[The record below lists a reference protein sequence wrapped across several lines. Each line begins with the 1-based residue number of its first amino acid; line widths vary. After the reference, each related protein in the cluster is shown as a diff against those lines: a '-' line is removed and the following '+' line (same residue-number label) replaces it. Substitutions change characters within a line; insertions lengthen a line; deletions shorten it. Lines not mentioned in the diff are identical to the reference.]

1 LSTSKMLRFVVV
13 LLFVTSALG
22 LGLDLTKGQCLSLPS
37 LTTPEGKTA
46 RLTNPCVGVVNYPF
60 YVKQG
65 SDLATLEAT
74 ARTALGGINLMQL
87 GSGCLP
93 NVIALT
99 CANIYLKC
107 VPSVDV
113 TDTTTYDRSTYD
125 TVQQT
130 FGLPFQR
137 PCKTVCSTVSST
149 CATSLL
155 SLISTA
161 PNCTAHQDYSMGN
174 VAGATPNQYDAT
186 TATCFSP
193 TTPPATVGSPT
204 EVYTI
209 SSDPAVAPCSGY
221 VESMFVPPASKL
233 DATFT
238 PIQLPGTV
246 QKLMNTAVSA
256 GFANL
261 PSFLPPDC
269 KESIQQLVCRSTFLK
284 PMTETLKQGLTNS
297 GIILSAHAL
306 AKAAP
311 LLANKLTF
319 PRYPVKSV
327 CNDLNLKCAAFLP
340 QMKLINPTLDGNCS
354 KMVNGIYIFP
364 TQNQTISSLAV
375 SSPLITGTVK
385 FYTVP
390 NSDPYF
396 NVSQV
401 NTKMDLTKGQCATL
415 PTLATPEGKMARLI
429 NPCIG
434 VVDYPFYMKPSD
446 SLKSLET
453 AARTLL
459 GQANLMQLGSTCL
472 PKYLALTCAN
482 IYLKCVPSVDVKNPA
497 TYDLTTYGSVGQTF
511 GLPFQRPCK
520 SFCGSVATSCATS
533 LLAVT
538 GGAVNCTANQDYSYG
553 RIYDV
558 QPDAYGL
565 NPATCFSP
573 TAPPAGTGSPSEHY
587 AVSSNPAVAPCSGY
601 VDNMFVPPAN
611 KLNTSFT
618 VIQLP
623 GTVQNLMNTAVS
635 KGFSGL
641 PAFLPQD
648 CKESLQ
654 QFICRSTFLKPMTET
669 LKQGLTNS
677 GIALSPPALAKAAP
691 LLANKLTFP
700 RYPVKSVCN
709 DLNLKCTAFLPQMK
723 LVNPTLDANCSKE
736 VGGISIFPNHNQ
748 TIASLAVSS
757 PLITGT
763 VKFYTVP
770 NDDPYFNVTQINT
783 KMDLKQG
790 QCASLPALATA
801 EGKMARLVNPCV
813 GVVDYPFY
821 VKPGDTLKSLETA
834 ARTLLGSLSLMQLG
848 STCIPNYV
856 ALTCANIYLKC
867 VPGVD
872 VKNPTTYDMTIYNS
886 VGQTFGLPFQRP
898 CKSVCG
904 AAATGCATS
913 LLAVF
918 GSPMNCSANQDY
930 SYGNV
935 YSAQPDAYGT
945 NPATCFSPVT
955 PPAGT
960 GAPSEPY
967 IVSADPKVAPCSGFV
982 GQMFVP
988 PASRIDATYT
998 PIQLPGTVQTMLN
1011 TAVAAGFSNL
1021 PAYLPKACHDSLQ
1034 EYICRS
1040 TFLKPMTET
1049 LKQALIYSGKVPP
1062 AKLTPFLPSKLTFP
1076 SYPMKDVCV
1085 NFNQQCKAIL
1095 PNLIAKNPALDPN
1108 CSKVV
1113 AGVAVFPDKNQT
1125 ISILVTPNPLIG
1137 TLSFYTTPNSA
1148 PYFSAAERHQ
1158 YQPQCPTGF
1167 VVPDDPSN
1175 EDVVRIGE
1183 SACAMGCL

>member
-1 LSTSKMLRFVVV
+1 MLRFVVA
-13 LLFVTSALG
+13 LLFVARTLAVG
-22 LGLDLTKGQCLSLPS
+22 VDFTKGQCLLLPS

-65 SDLATLEAT
+65 STLATLETT

-107 VPSVDV
+107 FPGVDV
-113 TDTTTYDRSTYD
+113 TNTATYDPSTYNS
-125 TVQQT
+125 VQQT

-137 PCKTVCSTVSST
+137 PCKTVCSTVSTT

-193 TTPPATVGSPT
+193 TTPPATVGSPS
-204 EVYTI
+204 EAYTI
-209 SSDPAVAPCSGY
+209 SSNPAVAPCSGY
-221 VESMFVPPASKL
+221 VQNMFVPPASKL
-233 DATFT
+233 DATLT
-238 PIQLPGTV
+238 PIQLPGVV

-269 KESIQQLVCRSTFLK
+269 KESVQQLICRSTFLK
-284 PMTETLKQGLTNS
+284 PMTETLQQGLTYS
-297 GIILSAHAL
+297 SIVLSPPVM

-327 CNDLNLKCAAFLP
+327 CYDLNLKCAAFLP
-340 QMKLINPTLDGNCS
+340 QMKTINPTLDGNCS
-354 KMVNGIYIFP
+354 KVVNGVSIFP
-364 TQNQTISSLAV
+364 DHTQTIASLPV

-385 FYTVP
+385 FYTIP
-390 NSDPYF
+390 N
-396 NVSQV
+396 N
-401 NTKMDLTKGQCATL
+401 NT
-415 PTLATPEGKMARLI
+415 
-429 NPCIG
+429 
-434 VVDYPFYMKPSD
+434 
-446 SLKSLET
+446 
-453 AARTLL
+453 
-459 GQANLMQLGSTCL
+459 
-472 PKYLALTCAN
+472 
-482 IYLKCVPSVDVKNPA
+482 
-497 TYDLTTYGSVGQTF
+497 
-511 GLPFQRPCK
+511 
-520 SFCGSVATSCATS
+520 
-533 LLAVT
+533 
-538 GGAVNCTANQDYSYG
+538 
-553 RIYDV
+553 
-558 QPDAYGL
+558 
-565 NPATCFSP
+565 
-573 TAPPAGTGSPSEHY
+573 
-587 AVSSNPAVAPCSGY
+587 
-601 VDNMFVPPAN
+601 
-611 KLNTSFT
+611 
-618 VIQLP
+618 
-623 GTVQNLMNTAVS
+623 
-635 KGFSGL
+635 
-641 PAFLPQD
+641 
-648 CKESLQ
+648 
-654 QFICRSTFLKPMTET
+654 
-669 LKQGLTNS
+669 
-677 GIALSPPALAKAAP
+677 
-691 LLANKLTFP
+691 
-700 RYPVKSVCN
+700 
-709 DLNLKCTAFLPQMK
+709 
-723 LVNPTLDANCSKE
+723 
-736 VGGISIFPNHNQ
+736 
-748 TIASLAVSS
+748 
-757 PLITGT
+757 
-763 VKFYTVP
+763 
-770 NDDPYFNVTQINT
+770 YFNVTQINT

-790 QCASLPALATA
+790 QCASLPSLATA
-801 EGKMARLVNPCV
+801 EGKIARLVNPCV

-834 ARTLLGSLSLMQLG
+834 ARTLLGSLNLMQLG
-848 STCIPNYV
+848 STCIPNYI

-867 VPGVD
+867 VPNVD
-872 VKNPTTYDMTIYNS
+872 VANPTTYDLSTYNS

-913 LLAVF
+913 LLAVL

-967 IVSADPKVAPCSGFV
+967 IVNSDPKVAPCSGFV
-982 GQMFVP
+982 DQMFVP
-988 PASRIDATYT
+988 PASKINASFT

-1021 PAYLPKACHDSLQ
+1021 PPYLPPACHDSLQ
-1034 EYICRS
+1034 EYVCRT

-1062 AKLTPFLPSKLTFP
+1062 AKLTPFLPNKLTFP
-1076 SYPMKDVCV
+1076 SYPTKKVCTDFSQ
-1085 NFNQQCKAIL
+1085 NCKAIL
-1095 PNLIAKNPALDPN
+1095 PNLVIKNPALAPN

-1113 AGVAVFPDKNQT
+1113 AGIAQFPDKNQT
-1125 ISILVTPNPLIG
+1125 ISTIVTPNPLIG
-1137 TLSFYTTPNSA
+1137 TLSFYSTPNSA
-1148 PYFSAAERHQ
+1148 PYFSAAERQQ
-1158 YQPQCPTGF
+1158 YVPQCPTGYVF
-1167 VVPDDPSN
+1167 PEDPNN
-1175 EDVVRIGE
+1175 EDVIRIGE
-1183 SACAMGCL
+1183 TACALGCM